1 MKTRL
6 DVVTRALRHA
16 GIVAHDEVP
25 GADAAANAGDV
36 LDTLLAEANVG
47 VSSASVPDVSFVA
60 LANWLAA
67 EIGPTFAQSDARRA
81 REKLRFMATIVT
93 DDRVPSDPVQF

>member
-1 MKTRL
+1 MKTKN
-6 DVVTRALRHA
+6 DVVTRALRHMGA
-16 GIVAHDEVP
+16 LAHDEIP
-25 GADAAANAGDV
+25 EADAAANAGDV
-36 LDTLLAEANVG
+36 LDALLSEANVG
-47 VSSASVPDVSFVA
+47 ISSASVPDVSFVA

-67 EIGPTFAQSDARRA
+67 EIGPTFAVSDARRA